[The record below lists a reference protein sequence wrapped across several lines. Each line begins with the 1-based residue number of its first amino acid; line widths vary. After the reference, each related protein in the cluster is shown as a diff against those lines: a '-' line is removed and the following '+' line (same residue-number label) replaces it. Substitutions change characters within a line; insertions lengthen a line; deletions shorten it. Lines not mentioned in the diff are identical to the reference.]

1 MKLAGLVV
9 ISGSPGSGK
18 TTLARQIAPRL
29 GAVLISKDEIK
40 EILWNVLGDDVVD
53 ESRRI
58 GQAAIQLMYAMAAR
72 SPLAVVESFFWRGLS
87 EPDLLRLDRPMV
99 QIYCD
104 CPTDTAEQR
113 YRERATDPRSGRHPR
128 HVPLG
133 DLDAKIARWRS
144 VSAIPLDLSAPLL
157 RVDTTTS
164 ISIDDVVLF
173 VESQLR

>member
-72 SPLAVVESFFWRGLS
+72 SPLAVVESWF
-87 EPDLLRLDRPMV
+87 
-99 QIYCD
+99 
-104 CPTDTAEQR
+104 
-113 YRERATDPRSGRHPR
+113 
-128 HVPLG
+128 LG
-133 DLDAKIARWRS
+133 G
-144 VSAIPLDLSAPLL
+144 V
-157 RVDTTTS
+157 
-164 ISIDDVVLF
+164 
-173 VESQLR
+173 